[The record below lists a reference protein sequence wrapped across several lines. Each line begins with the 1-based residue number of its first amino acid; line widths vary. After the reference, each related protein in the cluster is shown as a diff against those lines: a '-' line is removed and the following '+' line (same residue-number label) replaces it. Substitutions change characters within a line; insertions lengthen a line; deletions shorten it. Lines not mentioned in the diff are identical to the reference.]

1 MFLKEDNIMYEDDQ
15 IIVCRKP
22 SGIATQTA
30 RLGQPDMVSIIK
42 NYLKT
47 SYIGVI
53 HRLDQPVEG
62 ILVFAKT
69 KESAAKLSSQSMEKL
84 YYAVVFT
91 DAGVVKMNEKD
102 HFNKEFTL
110 VDYLVK
116 NGGNNTS
123 AVAEKNNKDAKR
135 AELKYRILKAAEED
149 IGLQNMRMLTE
160 ILLKTGRHHQIRVQM
175 AHAGMPL
182 LGDVKYGSEASIQK
196 SLESEVKDVA
206 LCAYS
211 LSFSHPK
218 TGKNM
223 SFSIVPN
230 GEAFCPFLPFT
241 P

>member
-1 MFLKEDNIMYEDDQ
+1 MIVKEDNIMYEDEQ
-15 IIVCRKP
+15 IIVCHKP

-30 RLGQPDMVSIIK
+30 RLGQPDMVSSIK

-62 ILVFAKT
+62 ILVFGKT
-69 KESAAKLSSQSMEKL
+69 KESAAKLSAQSMEKL
-84 YYAVVFT
+84 YYAVVYADSAVIT
-91 DAGVVKMNEKD
+91 AKD
-102 HFNKEFTL
+102 KDYLKTEFTL

-116 NGGNNTS
+116 NGADNTS
-123 AVAEKNNKDAKR
+123 RITEKNDKDAKR
-135 AELKYRILKAAEED
+135 AELKYRILKVAEEENNFKN
-149 IGLQNMRMLTE
+149 LHMLTE

-182 LGDVKYGSEASIQK
+182 LGDVKYGSESSMRK
-196 SLESEVKDVA
+196 SREDDIKDVA

-211 LSFSHPK
+211 LSFLHPK
-218 TGKNM
+218 TGKRM
-223 SFSIVPN
+223 SFSIVPR
-230 GEAFCPFLPFT
+230 GEAFRPFLPFT